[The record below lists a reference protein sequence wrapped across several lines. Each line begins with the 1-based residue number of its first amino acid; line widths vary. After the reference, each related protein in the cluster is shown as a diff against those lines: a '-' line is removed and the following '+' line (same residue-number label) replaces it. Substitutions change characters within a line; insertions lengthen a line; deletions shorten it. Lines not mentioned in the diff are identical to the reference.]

1 MIFKPT
7 ISNVDLGSKM
17 LQIKEQGESGQS
29 DSIVCDDGAY
39 DAKF

>member
-1 MIFKPT
+1 MIFKTT
-7 ISNVDLGSKM
+7 ISNVDLGKM